1 MNNIDNVNYR
11 NSGKQDQRNGA
22 DQIPEAPSW
31 PFPAVCGNQEVSRI
45 EAPSWK
51 GDIKHRFGVRLKQLR
66 KERGYTQMRL
76 AMEADC
82 DRSYLSD
89 VERGVKEMA
98 LTKLNNLALAFGM
111 PLKDLFEGL

>member
-1 MNNIDNVNYR
+1 
-11 NSGKQDQRNGA
+11 
-22 DQIPEAPSW
+22 
-31 PFPAVCGNQEVSRI
+31 
-45 EAPSWK
+45 
-51 GDIKHRFGVRLKQLR
+51 
-66 KERGYTQMRL
+66 MRL